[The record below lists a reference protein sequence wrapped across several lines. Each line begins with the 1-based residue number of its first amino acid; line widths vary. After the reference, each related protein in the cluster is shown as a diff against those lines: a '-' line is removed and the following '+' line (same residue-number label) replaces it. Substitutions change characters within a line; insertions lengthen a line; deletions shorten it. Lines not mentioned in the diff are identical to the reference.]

1 MIYINDDIE
10 TLDMDNAMA
19 RISAQRRE
27 KVMLMR
33 NERDRRLSVA
43 AYLQLLNALET
54 EYGIT
59 APPHFDFH
67 DGGKPFIAGRRDIC
81 FSMSHCRCG
90 VACAVSDR
98 PVGIDIETIRPYR
111 RELAE
116 RVMNTEEMDVITS
129 SPHPEI
135 EFIRLW
141 TMKESFLKMTGEGI
155 RSDLKLVP
163 LSSARFTTTINA
175 ARGYICTACEMACP
189 SY

>member
-10 TLDMDNAMA
+10 TLDMASAMA
-19 RISAQRRE
+19 RISEQRRE

-43 AYLQLLNALET
+43 AYLLLCDALET
-54 EYGIT
+54 EYGMT
-59 APPHFDFH
+59 TPPHFDFH
-67 DGGKPFIAGRRDIC
+67 DGGKPFIAGRWDIC

-111 RELAE
+111 HELAE
-116 RVMNTEEMDVITS
+116 RVMNAEEMGVITS

-141 TMKESFLKMTGEGI
+141 TMKESFLKMTGMGI
-155 RSDLKLVP
+155 RSDLKQVP
-163 LSSARFTTTINA
+163 LSSARFSTTINT
-175 ARGYICTACEMACP
+175 AREYVCTVCDKP
-189 SY
+189 

>member
-67 DGGKPFIAGRRDIC
+67 DGGKPFIAGRQDIC